1 MEGLKTSL
9 SIFPNIL
16 GMIFAVNLLI
26 QSGFVKET
34 DVRFNKGPNCY
45 VIVESVSYG
54 KKTKIAYHIAR

>member
-1 MEGLKTSL
+1 MEEIISKYKDQ
-9 SIFPNIL
+9 N
-16 GMIFAVNLLI
+16 
-26 QSGFVKET
+26 GFVKET